1 MATTASMELVAFT
14 NKFSKFALHDSPT
27 LQVACMQT
35 MLQRSLDAVKQH
47 YGPGTWEHHLR
58 ASLVR
63 TVVDL
68 IFDPAVLGGPRSPGL
83 RIPPQFPETF
93 YLDHS
98 RLCRFGMEA
107 ADLTVVYM
115 VLLLSRSP
123 PSPISAA
130 EDAASLKQE
139 ITSLAPPRLG
149 LCFGHAL
156 RSSSRSRQS
165 KPSDSACRTGKDWDE
180 WRQGISDILLQIARR
195 KAADGV
201 PSQTAIDTL
210 ERWAD
215 ANLQEGSAFSSVVQ
229 KRLKD
234 AVCDAVVHAL
244 QNPPSPAAPST
255 VPMSLQS
262 CAHALIHA
270 AARPSVLP
278 SATVPRLPPP
288 VQPSQPPPGASNA
301 GLEGLAPE
309 LQSLARRLAEIVAHH
324 LAVYTPLY
332 ASPGFLH

>member
-27 LQVACMQT
+27 LQVSCVQA
-35 MLQRSLDAVKQH
+35 MLQRSLDTVKQ
-47 YGPGTWEHHLR
+47 GPGAWEQHLR

-68 IFDPAVLGGPRSPGL
+68 IFDPTVLGGPRSPGL
-83 RIPPQFPETF
+83 RIPPHFPETF

-115 VLLLSRSP
+115 ILLLAGSSVAN
-123 PSPISAA
+123 SD
-130 EDAASLKQE
+130 ELKME

-156 RSSSRSRQS
+156 RSSTRSSRHGHS
-165 KPSDSACRTGKDWDE
+165 KAPSDSPRAGKDWDE
-180 WRQGISDILLQIARR
+180 WRQGMSDILLQVARR
-195 KAADGV
+195 KAADGI

-210 ERWAD
+210 ERWAE
-215 ANLQEGSAFSSVVQ
+215 ANLLEGSAFSGVIQ
-229 KRLKD
+229 RRLKD
-234 AVCDAVVHAL
+234 SLCTAILHAL
-244 QNPPSPAAPST
+244 ENPTAT
-255 VPMSLQS
+255 
-262 CAHALIHA
+262 A
-270 AARPSVLP
+270 AASVLP
-278 SATVPRLPPP
+278 APAYSEQPCAYSLLHPPTRASTLSSTSASRLPPLI
-288 VQPSQPPPGASNA
+288 QPLPTGTLGSGMDI
-301 GLEGLAPE
+301 LAPE
-309 LQSLARRLAEIVAHH
+309 LHSLGRRVAEVLSHH

-332 ASPGFLH
+332 SSPGFLH